1 MVQQAEQ
8 GVNAP
13 EAIHS
18 PSDWAAKLRDSTKV
32 VSEEDKQ
39 PLDPQEEEQS
49 EEEQA
54 ELESDST
61 SEDPASDEDQD
72 AIDEEGTEADAGEES
87 EETEPLEAEPESAPI
102 VADATYLVDGEEID
116 GQTLLNGIA
125 ATKNFAQEK
134 HRLRAEAQETL
145 DVEVTELHKQRDDYA
160 AGLQFMLGVN
170 RQAQN
175 QYNSIN
181 WVELQMANPAEY
193 QKQTAARGQLIA
205 AQQQLQGQF
214 DQFIKQVQDR
224 ESEKNRRSAQSSI
237 SILNDTFGGE
247 EGWSKRY
254 PQLQAVAE
262 GYGFQANEFNTLT
275 DHRFM
280 AILDD
285 LESTKAKLS
294 AIESTASKKTKN
306 MVVEKRKRNSN
317 RVNTTPARKQSDAH
331 TQFLK
336 SRSPKDAAKMLVQS
350 QDKRGRNGR

>member
-18 PSDWAAKLRDSTKV
+18 PSDWAAKLRESTKV

-39 PLDPQEEEQS
+39 PLDPQEEEQI

-54 ELESDST
+54 DVELDPV
-61 SEDPASDEDQD
+61 SEDPASEEDQD
-72 AIDEEGTEADAGEES
+72 VIDEEGTEADADVES
-87 EETEPLEAEPESAPI
+87 EETEPLDAEPESAPI
-102 VADATYLVDGEEID
+102 VADATYMVDGEMID

-145 DVEVTELHKQRDDYA
+145 DVEVSDLNKQRDEYA

-170 RQAQN
+170 QQAQN
-175 QYNSIN
+175 QYGSIN
-181 WVELQMANPAEY
+181 WVELQMNNPAEY

-214 DQFIKQVQDR
+214 DQFVTEVQKR
-224 ESEKNRRSAQSSI
+224 ETEKSRRSAQSSI
-237 SILNDTFGGE
+237 SILNDTFGGQ

-254 PQLQAVAE
+254 PELKAVAA
-262 GYGFQANEFNTLT
+262 GYGFQSKEFETFT

-280 AILDD
+280 ALLDD
-285 LESTKAKLS
+285 LETTKAKLS
-294 AIESTASKKTKN
+294 AIESTAGKKTKN
-306 MVVEKRKRNSN
+306 MVIEKRKRNSV
-317 RVNTTPARKQSDAH
+317 RVNTTAVRKQSDAH

-336 SRSPKDAAKMLVQS
+336 TRSPKDAAKMLMQS
-350 QDKRGRNGR
+350 ENKRGRNGR